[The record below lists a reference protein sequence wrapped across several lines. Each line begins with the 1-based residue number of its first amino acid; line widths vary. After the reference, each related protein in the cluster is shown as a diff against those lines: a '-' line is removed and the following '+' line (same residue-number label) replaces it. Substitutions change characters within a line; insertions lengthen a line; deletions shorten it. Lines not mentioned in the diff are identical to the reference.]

1 MLLCNLIEGSC
12 ALTTEYFKDLL
23 TSNNW
28 GSGYICTRLLLPEI
42 RCQCFIRIFLTFWL
56 AGLKVLTNGK
66 IFLDDFG
73 LFLIA
78 VLRDEK
84 ELGIGK
90 DAKIFFEREDV
101 SRYA

>member
-1 MLLCNLIEGSC
+1 MKEVV
-12 ALTTEYFKDLL
+12 LTRESFKDLTFRL
-23 TSNNW
+23 ATI
-28 GSGYICTRLLLPEI
+28 GGLGYICTRLLLPEI

-78 VLRDEK
+78 VLRDENWASANTFLD
-84 ELGIGK
+84 EVLRVASLYE
-90 DAKIFFEREDV
+90 DKIKIR
-101 SRYA
+101 

>member
-1 MLLCNLIEGSC
+1 MKEVV
-12 ALTTEYFKDLL
+12 LTRESFKDLTFRL
-23 TSNNW
+23 ATI
-28 GSGYICTRLLLPEI
+28 GGLGYICTRLLLPEI

-78 VLRDEK
+78 VLRDENWASANTFLD
-84 ELGIGK
+84 EVLRV
-90 DAKIFFEREDV
+90 ASLYEAR
-101 SRYA
+101 